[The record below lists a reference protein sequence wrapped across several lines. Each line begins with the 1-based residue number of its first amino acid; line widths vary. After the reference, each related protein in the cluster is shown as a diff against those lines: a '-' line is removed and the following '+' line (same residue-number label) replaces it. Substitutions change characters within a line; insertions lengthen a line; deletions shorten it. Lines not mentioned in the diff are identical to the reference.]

1 MAQGMLSA
9 MKVCPFYFWRFMMA
23 NIDQMTLF
31 ETGEYSNRRNRKP
44 DVLKDIGSMDLESIV
59 RHLGKHRGVNERQYI
74 HLGYPN
80 YYGRIPRFEVIRN
93 RIIIENSGR
102 AERNF
107 DPSDFD
113 LIIMKY
119 EMNDQNQAVYRQKLL
134 YIDDQGQTWT
144 GRLNLVFAERV
155 EYQRTFRSMENI
167 TFENREPRFLGASV
181 DSWKINSR
189 LLREDEYVL
198 VNDRED
204 LWRKLEE
211 ENVYTYEFAKD
222 EVIEYP
228 EILYMAPELEQLK
241 KAGYGFVDTF
251 LHRASVNSFRSM
263 FDRKDEYDCFN
274 RLCRPGK
281 NPKEIF
287 KTDKVLYSILK
298 EETDIKL
305 WDIYRKMY
313 RAGKV
318 QKDTITYA
326 YENRITQRQ
335 LNQMNELLSKRYDG
349 KPVFTWESLQN
360 YMHRLDMFQAIEW
373 EEGIQLLK
381 DYLNICNQLE
391 MEPRIDS
398 DSLKREHDVAARI
411 LTRKRQEEWA
421 KEHAAENDRRMK
433 AFQDACQYMAKNDY
447 QDGKYMIRA
456 IRDYDD
462 LLDEAK
468 QQHNC
473 VASYS
478 NAIGERRSLIYVMRA
493 VSNPNHSIATVEI
506 DPQESVIRQ
515 RFLAY
520 NQPIREKEKTDF
532 LDQWIKLVTERK
544 RTNADSIDEV
554 IRNRKDRRILDQA
567 DEIADEYSNEEV
579 MEADQWNQYGL
590 LF

>member
-1 MAQGMLSA
+1 
-9 MKVCPFYFWRFMMA
+9 MA
-23 NIDQMTLF
+23 NIDQLTLF
-31 ETGEYSNRRNRKP
+31 DTGENVNRRSRKP
-44 DVLKDIGSMDLESIV
+44 DVLKNIEFMDLESIV
-59 RHLGKHRGVNERQYI
+59 RQLGKHRNLNERQYI

-93 RIIIENSGR
+93 RVIMENGGR
-102 AERNF
+102 FEGNY

-113 LIIMKY
+113 LIIMKC
-119 EMNDQNQAVYRQKLL
+119 EMNDQNQAVYSQKLL
-134 YIDDQGQTWT
+134 YVDDRGQTWT
-144 GRLNLVFAERV
+144 GRLNLVFADRV
-155 EYQRTFRSMENI
+155 EYQRTFRAMDYV
-167 TFENREPRFLGASV
+167 TFENQEPQFLGASV
-181 DSWKINSR
+181 DSWKMNNR
-189 LLREDEYVL
+189 LMREDEYVL
-198 VNDRED
+198 VNDRESI
-204 LWRKLEE
+204 WRKLESD
-211 ENVYTYEFAKD
+211 NKYTYLFAKD
-222 EVIEYP
+222 ERIQCP
-228 EILYMAPELEQLK
+228 EILFMAPELEQLK
-241 KAGYGFVDTF
+241 KAGYAFSDYF
-251 LHRASVNSFRSM
+251 LHRESADRFRNL
-263 FDRKDEYDCFN
+263 FDAKEEYDCFN
-274 RLCRPGK
+274 RLCKPGK

-298 EETDIKL
+298 SEEDIKL

-318 QKDTITYA
+318 QKDTIAYA
-326 YENRITQRQ
+326 YENRMTPKQ
-335 LNQMNELLSKRYDG
+335 LNQMNDLLSKRYDG

-421 KEHAAENDRRMK
+421 KEHAAENDRRMR
-433 AFQDACQYMAKNDY
+433 AFQNACKYMAKNDY
-447 QDGKYMIRA
+447 QDGKYLIRA

-493 VSNPNHSIATVEI
+493 VSNQKRSIATVEI

-520 NQPIREKEKTDF
+520 NQPIREKEKTEF
-532 LDQWIKLVTERK
+532 LDRWIGLVAARK
-544 RTNADSIDEV
+544 RMNAETIDEV
-554 IRNRKDRRILDQA
+554 IKNREDQQVLDRDEEIENEQYDQ
-567 DEIADEYSNEEV
+567 EV
-579 MEADQWNQYGL
+579 MEAGQWNQYGL
-590 LF
+590 FF

>member
-1 MAQGMLSA
+1 
-9 MKVCPFYFWRFMMA
+9 MA

-31 ETGEYSNRRNRKP
+31 EADENVNKRTRKP
-44 DVLKDIGSMDLESIV
+44 AVLRDIDSMDLESIV
-59 RHLGKHRGVNERQYI
+59 RQLGKHRNQNERQFI

-93 RIIIENSGR
+93 RVIMENGGR
-102 AERNF
+102 FEGNY

-113 LIIMKY
+113 LIILKH
-119 EMNDQNQAVYRQKLL
+119 EINDQNQAVYRQKLL
-134 YIDDQGQTWT
+134 YVDDQGQTWS
-144 GRLNLVFAERV
+144 GRLNLVFADRV
-155 EYQRTFRSMENI
+155 EYQRSFRTMDYI
-167 TFENREPRFLGASV
+167 AFENKEPQFLGASV
-181 DSWKINSR
+181 DSWKINNR

-198 VNDRED
+198 VNDRND
-204 LWRKLEE
+204 LWKKLEE
-211 ENVYTYEFAKD
+211 ENIYTYEFARD

-241 KAGYGFVDTF
+241 KAGYSFADTF
-251 LHRASVNSFRSM
+251 IHRMSVDSFRNM
-263 FDRKDEYDCFN
+263 FDGKDEYDCFN
-274 RLCRPGK
+274 RLCKPGK

-298 EETDIKL
+298 SEEDIKL

-318 QKDTITYA
+318 QKDTIAYA
-326 YENRITQRQ
+326 YENRMTPKQ
-335 LNQMNELLSKRYDG
+335 LNQMNDLLSKRYDG

-421 KEHAAENDRRMK
+421 KEHAAENDRRMR
-433 AFQDACQYMAKNDY
+433 AFQDACKYMAKNDY
-447 QDGKYMIRA
+447 QDGKYLIRA

-493 VSNPNHSIATVEI
+493 VSNPKRSIATVEI

-520 NQPIREKEKTDF
+520 NQPIREKEKTEF
-532 LDQWIKLVTERK
+532 LDRWIGLVAARK
-544 RTNADSIDEV
+544 RMNAETIDEM
-554 IRNRKDRRILDQA
+554 IKNREDQQVLDRD
-567 DEIADEYSNEEV
+567 DEIENEHYDQEA
-579 MEADQWNQYGL
+579 MEAGRWNQYGL
-590 LF
+590 FF

>member
-1 MAQGMLSA
+1 
-9 MKVCPFYFWRFMMA
+9 MA
-23 NIDQMTLF
+23 NADQLTLF
-31 ETGEYSNRRNRKP
+31 DLEENVSTRTRKP
-44 DVLKDIGSMDLESIV
+44 DVLSNIEFMDLESIV
-59 RHLGKHRGVNERQYI
+59 RQLGKHRDMNQRQYI

-93 RIIIENSGR
+93 RVIMENGVR
-102 AERNF
+102 NEERY

-113 LIIMKY
+113 LIITKF
-119 EMNDQNQAVYRQKLL
+119 EMNDQDQAVYQQKLL
-134 YIDDQGQTWT
+134 YVDDKGQTWT
-144 GRLNLVFAERV
+144 GRLNLVFADRV
-155 EYQRTFRSMENI
+155 EYKRTFGI
-167 TFENREPRFLGASV
+167 ADYIAFEGREPQFLGASI
-181 DSWKINSR
+181 DSWKINNR

-198 VNDRED
+198 VNNRED

-211 ENVYTYEFAKD
+211 ENIYTYEFARD
-222 EVIEYP
+222 EAVEYP

-241 KAGYGFVDTF
+241 KAGYGFAGAF
-251 LHRASVNSFRSM
+251 LHRRSLDSFRSM
-263 FDRKDEYDCFN
+263 FDGKDEYFCFN
-274 RLCRPGK
+274 RLCKPGK

-298 EETDIKL
+298 NEADIHL

-318 QKDTITYA
+318 QKDTIAYA
-326 YENRITQRQ
+326 YENRITQKQ
-335 LNQMNELLSKRYDG
+335 LNQMNELLSKRYKD
-349 KPVFTWESLQN
+349 KPIFTWESLQN

-391 MEPRIDS
+391 MEPKIDS

-433 AFQDACQYMAKNDY
+433 AFQDACEYMAKNDY
-447 QDGKYMIRA
+447 EDGKYMIRA

-478 NAIGERRSLIYVMRA
+478 NAIGERRSLIYVMRG
-493 VSNPNHSIATVEI
+493 VYDPKRSLATVEI

-520 NQPIREKEKTDF
+520 NQPIRDREKIEF
-532 LDQWIKLVTERK
+532 LDRWIGLVAERK
-544 RTNADSIDEV
+544 RTNAESIDEV
-554 IRNRKDRRILDQA
+554 IKHHEEERNLNRMV
-567 DEIADEYSNEEV
+567 ENTDEYSDEEV
-579 MEADQWNQYGL
+579 TEADQWNQYGL